1 MRKNL
6 TLFNRNHSYEQ
17 SQLALLAVPW
27 SATASFGDGA
37 DQGPEI
43 IAEASS
49 QMDFFTK
56 ETGDIRDQGICFLQ
70 APDFL
75 RNLSQ
80 ETRKKALPVIAL
92 GEEAPGNFPKTLMDQ
107 INTASAQMVKWVYE
121 ETKKIHQ
128 AGKSFGLVGGD
139 HSTSEGAIR
148 YFSSAYKGDFGL
160 LHIDA
165 HADLR
170 KSYQGFLHSH
180 ASVMHNVIHQ
190 AYPPSV
196 LVQVGLRD
204 YSEQEY
210 QRIQTG
216 AKGVKIKAFFDSDIK
231 AGLFE
236 GQTWRSFVDAILR
249 PLPEKVYISL
259 DVDGLKP
266 HLFPHTGTPVPGGL
280 SFEQTDYLLST
291 LSESRRKVIGF
302 DLVETAKPKGATTN
316 NTPDAQAGARL
327 LYKLCC
333 LILQKGGF

>member
-1 MRKNL
+1 MRKSL
-6 TLFNRNHSYEQ
+6 SLFNRNPSYEQ
-17 SQLALLAVPW
+17 AKLALIAVPW

-43 IAEASS
+43 IAKASS

-56 ETGDIRDQGICFLQ
+56 ETGDMRDQGICLLQ

-75 RNLSQ
+75 QTLNKQ
-80 ETRKKALPVIAL
+80 TRKKALPVIAL
-92 GEEAPGNFPKTLMDQ
+92 EEEAPGDFSKKLMDE
-107 INTASAQMVKWVYE
+107 INTACAKMVKWVYE

-128 AGKSFGLVGGD
+128 AGKGFGLVGGD

-148 YFSSAYKGDFGL
+148 YFGEVYKGDFGI

-170 KSYQGFLHSH
+170 KSYQGFWHSH

-196 LVQVGLRD
+196 LIQAGIRD

-210 QRIQTG
+210 RLIKAG
-216 AKGVKIKAFFDSDIK
+216 GKGIKAFFDSDIK

-236 GQTWRSFVDAILR
+236 GKTWRFFVDSILR
-249 PLPEKVYISL
+249 PLPEKVYVSL

-280 SFEQTDYLLST
+280 SFEQTDYLLRKLT
-291 LSESRRKVIGF
+291 ESHRKVIGF
-302 DLVETAKPKGATTN
+302 DLVETAKPHSVKN
-316 NTPDAQAGARL
+316 IPDAQAGARL
-327 LYKLCC
+327 LYKMCA
-333 LILQKGGF
+333 LILQRG